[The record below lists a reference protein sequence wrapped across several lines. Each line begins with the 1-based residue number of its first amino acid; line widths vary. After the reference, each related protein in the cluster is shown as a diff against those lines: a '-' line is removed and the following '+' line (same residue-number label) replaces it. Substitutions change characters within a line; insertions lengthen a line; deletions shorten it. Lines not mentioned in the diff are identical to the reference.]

1 MLVKIAS
8 HISWQKVYEKV
19 FIIDETCNCI
29 TSIEDIAME
38 IWCMIDRT
46 ENVKDI
52 VDYLCEN
59 YCVDK
64 DEVCNDVDE
73 FILEMAKKGYL
84 ISK

>member
-1 MLVKIAS
+1 
-8 HISWQKVYEKV
+8 
-19 FIIDETCNCI
+19 
-29 TSIEDIAME
+29 ME